1 MRFIRICFLLLM
13 CMYSLAASAQ
23 ITIEYGEGSGEA
35 GYFNDKN
42 HPGEEEP
49 YPIGPLSFRLDGEH
63 IWVAD
68 SIGAKMLKFDRSSKL
83 VNEFAL
89 IASPAECL
97 IEDFALMKDSS
108 GVTKSLWIIDGIN
121 KKLLHFDVAGKKL
134 GEIAEA
140 AMVQPFR
147 VEIGRTGHIFVGD
160 KAAQE
165 IFLFDSFGKLVTST
179 NWEWS
184 GFAVAGENDTLFRL
198 FFEKESETTMLV
210 VQKFSGEIAGEVALD
225 LPAAHFNPEL
235 WWVDEVAEDCL
246 ITFTPASGFE
256 GKLAV
261 VRVGFDGKVKASGEL
276 IPPYVMNRFIDR
288 QNGSDVW
295 IGVANFDEAP
305 QGSFRLEP
313 FALP

>member
-1 MRFIRICFLLLM
+1 MRSLRICFLLLL
-13 CMYSLAASAQ
+13 CACSLAASAQ
-23 ITIEYGEGSGEA
+23 ITVEYGKGPGQA
-35 GYFNDKN
+35 GYFNAIN

-68 SIGAKMLKFDRSSKL
+68 SIGAKMLKLERSSKL
-83 VNEFAL
+83 INEFAL
-89 IASPAECL
+89 VASPAECL
-97 IEDFALMKDSS
+97 IEDFALVKDAS
-108 GVTKSLWIIDGIN
+108 GVTESLWIIDGIN

-140 AMVQPFR
+140 EMVQPFR
-147 VEIGRTGHIFVGD
+147 VEVGRAGHIFVAD

-165 IFLFDSFGKLVTST
+165 IFLFDSSGKLISKT

-184 GFAVAGENDTLFRL
+184 GFAVEGENETLFRL
-198 FFEKESETTMLV
+198 FFEKESERTMLV
-210 VQKFSGEIAGEVALD
+210 VQNFAGEITGEVALE
-225 LPAAHFNPEL
+225 LPPHFNPEL
-235 WWVDEVAEDCL
+235 WWVDETSEECL

-256 GKLAV
+256 GKLTV

-276 IPPYVMNRFIDR
+276 VPPYVMNRFIDR
-288 QNGSDVW
+288 QNGNDVW

-305 QGSFRLEP
+305 QVAFKLAP
-313 FALP
+313 FTLP